1 MVGLKLELTDQV
13 DVAIGYRPRFF
24 AVGLQS
30 NQRNCEVCVWK
41 RGWKGQPVI
50 SYFLFFE
57 WNAISSGILHGRNSL
72 MLNILLI
79 SSLDLQYSAAAN

>member
-1 MVGLKLELTDQV
+1 M
-13 DVAIGYRPRFF
+13 
-24 AVGLQS
+24 
-30 NQRNCEVCVWK
+30 CVWK
-41 RGWKGQPVI
+41 RGWKEQPVI

-57 WNAISSGILHGRNSL
+57 WNAISSSGILHGRNSL